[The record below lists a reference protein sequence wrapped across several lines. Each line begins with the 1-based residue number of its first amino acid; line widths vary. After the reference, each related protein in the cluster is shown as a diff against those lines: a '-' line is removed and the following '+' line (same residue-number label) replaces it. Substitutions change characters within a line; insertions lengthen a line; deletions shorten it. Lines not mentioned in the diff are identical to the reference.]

1 MYINYFHYVL
11 RDDCDIAAYRELSEA
26 MYKLVAGDPA
36 YGFVSVERF
45 GTDREG
51 VVLERFL
58 TLEGAARWAKCAE
71 HRAAMRR
78 GRSEFY
84 ERYEG
89 AGTLID
95 HEYSFDRSSLRG
107 ADSFQ

>member
-11 RDDCDIAAYRELSEA
+11 RDDCDITAYRELSEA
-26 MYKLVAGDPA
+26 M

-51 VVLERFL
+51 IVLERFL